1 MLSTIATRQRSR
13 LFGDQNVSKR
23 LALIIIMGLV
33 CFSKPVASFAAP
45 LTAPLG
51 SAQATLQFSP
61 DPPSVG
67 KVHAV
72 LSLTG
77 ASADQLAH
85 TRASFGTVMPSMSM
99 NGPSGAARQTES
111 GRWEFDAMLG
121 MAAAWDISVQF
132 AGGISGTVTYH
143 ITVGNLSASQ
153 NMPAAKTSTAV
164 ADVKASS
171 TTAVRGDAMGGMAMG
186 NPSSDGWKT
195 ATIALLIIVI
205 IGAVAFGLRRRTAA
219 LFAFLGV
226 AGLVV
231 VGFAFAQDRFYHAN
245 PAASMSGLTSDMSSM
260 SDVHGTAPIPVTVAR
275 VTVTEGTDPNVS
287 APGSVQPY
295 LTQDIVARASGLL
308 TDFTVYAGDRVS
320 AGQTIARLDEPE
332 LGSRASAAA
341 ADAAAQRA
349 AAEGAVIEAR
359 HHAPNG
365 VLIARDESGAM
376 QRDLDA
382 ARHDVTAKTERV
394 SYWQAELARE
404 HQLLA
409 AGAVSEQEY
418 SDERAQASTAQS
430 EAAAAR
436 DRVASVTAQVRSSQT
451 KIGDAQANVEIMDAK
466 AAEMRAR
473 AAQAAASAASE
484 ATMAQYRDV
493 VAPSDGVI
501 VKRMIDPGVFVQSG
515 TVIARIAVIDCLR
528 LQANVSQDRLS
539 GITVGT
545 PLQSTLPDGH
555 VLRGRVSSIAPVADS
570 TTHTTTVEAI
580 VDNPKAALVPGGF
593 VNVVFH
599 ATGTAKRG
607 TIDVPSAALVGS
619 GNDAAVWEIVNGA
632 AHRVPVRS
640 VSDDGTTA
648 TVIGKLSQGAR
659 VAVEGASTLEEGQ
672 VVESRGT

>member
-1 MLSTIATRQRSR
+1 VT
-13 LFGDQNVSKR
+13 KR
-23 LALIIIMGLV
+23 LALVIVALLG
-33 CFSKPVASFAAP
+33 FSMPIASVAAP
-45 LTAPLG
+45 LILPLG

-61 DPPSVG
+61 DPPTVG

-85 TRASFGTVMPSMSM
+85 TRASFGTVMPTMSM
-99 NGPSGAARQTES
+99 NGPSGAARQTGS

-121 MAAAWDISVQF
+121 MAAAWDVRVQF
-132 AGGISGTVTYH
+132 TGAISGAVTYH
-143 ITVGNLSASQ
+143 IEVGNHSAPQSES
-153 NMPAAKTSTAV
+153 AAKTSV
-164 ADVKASS
+164 
-171 TTAVRGDAMGGMAMG
+171 AVRGDATGGMAMG
-186 NPSSDGWKT
+186 NPSSESWKT
-195 ATIALLIIVI
+195 AAIALGVIVM
-205 IGAVAFGLRRRTAA
+205 IGAVAFGLRRRTAP
-219 LFAFLGV
+219 LFTSLAV

-260 SDVHGTAPIPVTVAR
+260 SDVHGTAPIPITVAR
-275 VTVTEGTDPNVS
+275 VTATEGADPNIS

-295 LTQDIVARASGLL
+295 LTQDIVARTSGLL
-308 TDFTVYAGDRVS
+308 TDFTAYAGDRVS

-332 LGSRASAAA
+332 LGSRARAAA

-349 AAEGAVIEAR
+349 AAQGAGIDAR

-365 VLIARDESGAM
+365 VVIARNESSSM
-376 QRDLDA
+376 QRELDA
-382 ARHDVTAKTERV
+382 ARNDVTAKAERV
-394 SYWQAELARE
+394 RYWQAELERE
-404 HQLLA
+404 HQLLR

-418 SDERAQASTAQS
+418 GDERAQASTAAS

-436 DRVASVTAQVRSSQT
+436 DRVASLVAQVRSSQT

-473 AAQAAASAASE
+473 ADQATASAASE

-501 VKRMIDPGVFVQSG
+501 VKRLIDPGVFVQSG
-515 TVIARIAVIDCLR
+515 TVIARVAVIDRLR
-528 LQANVSQDRLS
+528 IQANVSQDRLS
-539 GITVGT
+539 GISVGT

-555 VLRGRVSSIAPVADS
+555 VLRGRVSSISPVADA

-580 VDNPKAALVPGGF
+580 VENPKSALVPGGF

-599 ATGTAKRG
+599 ATGVAKRG

-619 GNDAAVWEIVNGA
+619 GNAAAVWEIVNGE

-648 TVIGKLSQGAR
+648 TVTGTLSAGAR

-672 VVESRGT
+672 VVEPRGT

>member
-1 MLSTIATRQRSR
+1 VT
-13 LFGDQNVSKR
+13 KR
-23 LALIIIMGLV
+23 LALVITALL
-33 CFSKPVASFAAP
+33 CFSKPIASLAAP
-45 LTAPLG
+45 LTVPVG

-77 ASADQLAH
+77 ASADQLARTH
-85 TRASFGTVMPSMSM
+85 ASFGTVMPSMSM
-99 NGPSGAARQTES
+99 NGPSGIAKQTGN

-121 MAAAWDISVQF
+121 MAAAWDVSVQF
-132 AGGISGTVTYH
+132 AGGISGTATYH
-143 ITVGNLSASQ
+143 VTVGKAGTAQRTPSGN
-153 NMPAAKTSTAV
+153 TSNAME
-164 ADVKASS
+164 SS
-171 TTAVRGDAMGGMAMG
+171 TTAASSAKATQGDAGGMASMG

-195 ATIALLIIVI
+195 AAIALLIIVI
-205 IGAVAFGLRRRTAA
+205 IGAVAFGLRRRTAV
-219 LFAFLGV
+219 LFAFLGA

-231 VGFAFAQDRFYHAN
+231 VGFAFAQDRFYRAN

-275 VTVTEGTDPNVS
+275 VSVAQGADPNVS

-308 TDFTVYAGDRVS
+308 ADFTAYAGDRVR

-332 LGSRASAAA
+332 LGSRASAAV
-341 ADAAAQRA
+341 ADARAQQA
-349 AAEGAVIEAR
+349 AAEGAAIEAH

-382 ARHDVTAKTERV
+382 ARHDVAAKAERA
-394 SYWQAELARE
+394 SYWRAELARE
-404 HQLLA
+404 RQLLT

-418 SDERAQASTAQS
+418 TDERAQESTAQS
-430 EAAAAR
+430 EVAAAR
-436 DRVASVTAQVRSSQT
+436 DRVASLTSQLASSRT
-451 KIGDAQANVEIMDAK
+451 KIGDAEANVAIMGSK
-466 AAEMRAR
+466 ATEMQAR
-473 AAQAAASAASE
+473 ASQAAAAAASE
-484 ATMAQYRDV
+484 ATMANYRDV

-501 VKRMIDPGVFVQSG
+501 VKRMVDPGVFVQSG
-515 TVIARIAVIDCLR
+515 TVIARVAVIDRLR
-528 LQANVSQDRLS
+528 VQANVSQDRLA
-539 GITVGT
+539 GISVGT
-545 PLQSTLPDGH
+545 PLQSTLPDGR
-555 VLRGRVSSIAPVADS
+555 VVRGRVSSMSPVADP
-570 TTHTTTVEAI
+570 TTHTTTIEAI
-580 VDNPKAALVPGGF
+580 VENPKGALVPGGF

-599 ATGTAKRG
+599 AAGASKRG
-607 TIDVPSAALVGS
+607 TIDVPSAAVVGS
-619 GNDAAVWEIVNGA
+619 GNDAAVWEIVSGA

-648 TVIGKLSQGAR
+648 TVVGKLAAGAR

-672 VVESRGT
+672 TVESRGT